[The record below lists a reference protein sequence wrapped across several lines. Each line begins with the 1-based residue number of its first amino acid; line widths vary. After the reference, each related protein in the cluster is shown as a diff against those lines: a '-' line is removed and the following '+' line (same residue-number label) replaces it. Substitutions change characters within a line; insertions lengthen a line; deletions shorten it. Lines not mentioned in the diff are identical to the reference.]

1 MTETTTAHDAGF
13 EIVSAWRRS
22 LQAGTDAARAFQAES
37 AHFAERL
44 FDLNLQAA
52 RTLRASSADDRLAAP
67 FALGASAVE
76 LYFGYLGRS
85 AALAQ
90 QAIILP
96 WKDAPS
102 KDVPSKDSRA

>member
-1 MTETTTAHDAGF
+1 MTQTTTAQDAGI
-13 EIVSAWRRS
+13 EVVSAWRRN
-22 LQAGTDAARAFQAES
+22 LKAGTDAARAFQAEN

-52 RTLRASSADDRLAAP
+52 RALGAPSAEHRLSAP

-90 QAIILP
+90 RAIILP
-96 WKDAPS
+96 WKEAE
-102 KDVPSKDSRA
+102 A

>member
-1 MTETTTAHDAGF
+1 MTQTTTAQDAGF
-13 EIVSAWRRS
+13 EVVSAWRRN
-22 LQAGTDAARAFQAES
+22 LQVGAETARAFQAES
-37 AHFAERL
+37 AHFAEKL

-52 RTLRASSADDRLAAP
+52 RAIRTAGASDAQLATP

-96 WKDAPS
+96 WKEKA
-102 KDVPSKDSRA
+102 